1 MDTTADPQSRFG
13 RERLFPNTPWSLIL
27 QSQVPE
33 DSCALAALD
42 ALARAYW
49 RPLYASVRAMGINH
63 AQAEDEVQRTFEAL
77 LARDSLRAVMPGQ
90 VRFRSFLTACL
101 KNTIVSSHRR
111 EAAQKRGDGVAP
123 GQLDDNAAL
132 SVTEQALAASPELA
146 LDRAWA
152 REVFERAFVRLEAD
166 ALKRGRED
174 AFTILRPMLR
184 GEALTDGYAGLASQ
198 LHVAEGTV
206 RKMAFDLRARL
217 GAMIR
222 QEVAATVADP
232 AEVDD
237 ELRHLMALL

>member
-1 MDTTADPQSRFG
+1 MDTTANLHSRFG
-13 RERLFPNTPWSLIL
+13 RERLFPNTPWSLIQ

-33 DSCALAALD
+33 DTRALAALD

-49 RPLYASVRAMGINH
+49 RPLYACVRAMGIDH
-63 AQAEDEVQRTFEAL
+63 APAEDQVQRTFETL
-77 LARDSLRAVMPGQ
+77 VMRDSLRAVVPGQ
-90 VRFRSFLTACL
+90 VRFRSFLMACL
-101 KNTIVSSHRR
+101 KNTVVSSHRHDMS
-111 EAAQKRGDGVAP
+111 QKRGEGVVPEPLDGK
-123 GQLDDNAAL
+123 AAL
-132 SVTEQALAASPELA
+132 SVTEHAATTSPELA

-166 ALKRGRED
+166 ALKRGRAD

-184 GEALTDGYAGLASQ
+184 GEALTDGYAGLSVQ
-198 LHVAEGTV
+198 LQVTEGTV